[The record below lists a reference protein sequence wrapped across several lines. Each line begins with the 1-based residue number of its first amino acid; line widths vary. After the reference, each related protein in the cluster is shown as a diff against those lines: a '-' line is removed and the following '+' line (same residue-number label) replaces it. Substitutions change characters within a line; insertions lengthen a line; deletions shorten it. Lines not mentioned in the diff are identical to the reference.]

1 MSCPY
6 GPLCWNISLHKWVK
20 WGANVHIPAPWSI
33 GDKCIYDLITNI
45 ITKVLLTFFHGLKW
59 IKGLWLCCEGSR
71 WSGLDAVDGWKL
83 PTILRNQENS
93 SYPCLHSKSWSFD
106 VQFCEPILL
115 TQIPTYIYIDIV
127 YIYSIGLNHEKTFL
141 LEPYRDPVVVWKV
154 RNLPGSSSCSEAG
167 ERRVADGVSLA
178 CGTGAPKKNPRFHHW
193 KRDLRL
199 GTFSFFLRSQQSL
212 LLMVA
217 NITHHQ
223 SFAIGITRLLC

>member
-1 MSCPY
+1 MNQ
-6 GPLCWNISLHKWVK
+6 GIVTLLWRVSLIRVRRGRWVK
-20 WGANVHIPAPWSI
+20 ASNHIEESGKQQLSMPS
-33 GDKCIYDLITNI
+33 
-45 ITKVLLTFFHGLKW
+45 LKNLVIW
-59 IKGLWLCCEGSR
+59 C
-71 WSGLDAVDGWKL
+71 
-83 PTILRNQENS
+83 
-93 SYPCLHSKSWSFD
+93 
-106 VQFCEPILL
+106 PILWANTL
-115 TQIPTYIYIDIV
+115 DTDPYIHICIYIDIV
-127 YIYSIGLNHEKTFL
+127 YIYSIGLNHEITFL

>member
-1 MSCPY
+1 MGESFQPYWGIRKTAAIHAFTQNLGHLMSNFVSQY
-6 GPLCWNISLHKWVK
+6 FWHRSLH
-20 WGANVHIPAPWSI
+20 I
-33 GDKCIYDLITNI
+33 
-45 ITKVLLTFFHGLKW
+45 
-59 IKGLWLCCEGSR
+59 
-71 WSGLDAVDGWKL
+71 
-83 PTILRNQENS
+83 
-93 SYPCLHSKSWSFD
+93 
-106 VQFCEPILL
+106 
-115 TQIPTYIYIDIV
+115 YIYIDIV
-127 YIYSIGLNHEKTFL
+127 YIYSIGLNHEKPFL